1 MQTATIAQQIRSFIQ
16 ETFLFGQADNLRDGD
31 SFLES
36 GIIDS
41 TGILQLI
48 AFLQDAYGVRVEDE
62 EAIPDNLDSI
72 DRIVVY
78 LRRKSDSAEGGAGSG
93 RI

>member
-78 LRRKSDSAEGGAGSG
+78 LRRKLDSAEAADGRG

>member
-16 ETFLFGQADNLRDGD
+16 ESFLFGQTDNLRDGD

-48 AFLQDAYGVRVEDE
+48 AFLQDTYGIRVEDE

-78 LRRKSDSAEGGAGSG
+78 LRRKLDSAEAGAGSG

>member
-16 ETFLFGQADNLRDGD
+16 ESFLFGQTDNLRDGD

-41 TGILQLI
+41 TGILQLM
-48 AFLQDAYGVRVEDE
+48 AFLQDTYGVRVEDE

-78 LRRKSDSAEGGAGSG
+78 LRRKSDSAEAGAGSG

>member
-16 ETFLFGQADNLRDGD
+16 ESFLFGQTDNLRDGD

-41 TGILQLI
+41 TGILQLM
-48 AFLQDAYGVRVEDE
+48 AFLQDTYGVRVEDE

-78 LRRKSDSAEGGAGSG
+78 LRRKLDSAEAADGRG

>member
-16 ETFLFGQADNLRDGD
+16 ESFLFGQADSLRDGD

-78 LRRKSDSAEGGAGSG
+78 LRRKLDSAEASDERG